1 MLFKTNQNTQTA
13 NNIQRIILLS
23 KTIKVIRE
31 SIKHPPLLRQ
41 IHNLRQ
47 EPMFRALLQK
57 LHEVYRP
64 CFQSQTIAQLFRYL
78 NHIKKILPN

>member
-1 MLFKTNQNTQTA
+1 MLFKTNQTLQIKKTV
-13 NNIQRIILLS
+13 LLS
-23 KTIKVIRE
+23 KTKGLKE
-31 SIKHPPLLRQ
+31 SIKHPPLPRQ

-78 NHIKKILPN
+78 NHIKKSYLIEE